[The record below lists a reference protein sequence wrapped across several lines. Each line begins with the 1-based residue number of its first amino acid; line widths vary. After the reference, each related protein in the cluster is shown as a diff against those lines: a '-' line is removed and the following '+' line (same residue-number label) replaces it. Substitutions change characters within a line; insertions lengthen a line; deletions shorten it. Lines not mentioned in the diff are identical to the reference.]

1 MRRKMAGINSLREAG
16 NSQGLSSRM
25 ENRASTEVS
34 RANGGGLGA
43 GKSFGAGIIPA
54 SILLTVRGQNGC
66 ICVSL

>member
-66 ICVSL
+66 SCVSL